1 MLSGDVIW
9 GVSQT
14 VSEFCCISNASL
26 CLNSF
31 WQLDEDQFWP
41 ERSLPIMESSFLL
54 RANLE
59 TFENFAGSRHSSAVA
74 ATALLEHSDIFLA
87 TSTSTGAVPI
97 FSFFQPLATEAK
109 KTTSSSVTTAPKP
122 SLPQTIVKQP
132 LSAHLWDRLSPWAFN
147 GFLAWGECYLFEKT

>member
-1 MLSGDVIW
+1 MVYEL
-9 GVSQT
+9 
-14 VSEFCCISNASL
+14 CCISNDSL

-31 WQLDEDQFWP
+31 LQLDEDQFWP

-97 FSFFQPLATEAK
+97 FSFFQPLATEAAK
-109 KTTSSSVTTAPKP
+109 KNIIICNNGTR
-122 SLPQTIVKQP
+122 TIIAVNY
-132 LSAHLWDRLSPWAFN
+132 R
-147 GFLAWGECYLFEKT
+147 